1 MNKLRSSKL
10 KLSGSSD
17 SGSAFMRTTVARD
30 GAEIRSDGG
39 VKTTEARR
47 RLCIILQEM

>member
-30 GAEIRSDGG
+30 GAEIRSG
-39 VKTTEARR
+39 VKAIEAARR
-47 RLCIILQEM
+47 QCIILQEM